1 MRIGVPGKKG
11 SCSFDGRPPGEDGHP
26 ILEDRLWSSA
36 IASMKESASCMDT
49 RDGRSVGRSIPTE
62 NLPP

>member
-11 SCSFDGRPPGEDGHP
+11 SCSFVGRPPGEDGPP
-26 ILEDRLWSSA
+26 ILEDRLGFSA
-36 IASMKESASCMDT
+36 IASMMESASFVDA

-62 NLPP
+62 NLRP